1 MKNRRYVNCVC
12 LLMIVLLSVCSE
24 LRAENERNSVYST
37 TCKRFL
43 LCTANAYGYIGGN
56 FDSNVSEKRVT
67 AAAIQLAK
75 RKINT
80 YLNNHLTQGEI
91 YHFLPEKK
99 LVFQV
104 LSTKKIEGSQIGENL
119 FGIQVSGM
127 VEYQVEGR
135 ASNEFLTVSVES
147 DKSIY
152 HEGDELLFL
161 LHGNQ
166 RFHMCLLEDAS
177 DNMVTQLLPNSF
189 RPDDVF
195 SSGQHLFPSE
205 VSGDIFQFIVGPPFG
220 QSTIHMFGS
229 EEAIGG
235 ISVSGENVE
244 DFIQTKE
251 HIDTIRSKLMKNVIE
266 QLELNDTQITFQCAQ
281 FVENQKKLLI
291 KP

>member
-1 MKNRRYVNCVC
+1 MKSRRYLNCFC

-24 LRAENERNSVYST
+24 LRAENKRGSVNGT

-43 LCTANAYGYIGGN
+43 LCTANAYGYIGEN
-56 FDSNVSEKRVT
+56 FDSNADEDRVT
-67 AAAIQLAK
+67 AAAIKLAE
-75 RKINT
+75 RKVNT
-80 YLNNHLTQGEI
+80 YLNNHLTQGET

-99 LVFQV
+99 MVFQ
-104 LSTKKIEGSQIGENL
+104 LLGTKKIESREIGKNL

-127 VEYQVEGR
+127 VEYQVEGS
-135 ASNEFLTVSVES
+135 ASNDFLTVSVES

-166 RFHMCLLEDAS
+166 NFHMCLLEDAS

-189 RPDDVF
+189 RPDESF
-195 SSGQHLFPSE
+195 SRGQHLFPSE

-229 EEAIGG
+229 EESIGG
-235 ISVSGENVE
+235 ISVPDENLA
-244 DFIQTKE
+244 DFIQSKE

-266 QLELNDTQITFQCAQ
+266 QLELNDSQITFQCAQ
-281 FVENQKKLLI
+281 FVESQKKLSI